1 VTASTPDSSMSHQDP
16 LERVLRSPAIAGV
29 VLLASMLVAFIWV
42 NSPFADSYE
51 AIHHAPA
58 SISIGSFEL
67 AKPLILWINEGLM
80 VVFFF
85 LIGLE
90 IKREVFE
97 GQLSSPK
104 QIALPALA
112 AFGGMIVPAA
122 IFLAFNSASEEHIRG
137 WAVPVA
143 TDIVLALALLA
154 MLGSRVPIALKVFL
168 TALAIFDDFGT
179 LVIIAFSYSEGL
191 SLPSLLM
198 AGLGTLGLLA
208 LNRLRVASL
217 TAYILVGVFVWVSV
231 LESGVHSTLA
241 GVIIAWCVPMRVAG
255 REFLHKIEHDLS
267 PWVALLIVPVFAFF
281 NAGIDLRGVEFST
294 FFGPLGL
301 GIILGLFIGK
311 QVGVMLGV
319 GLAVLLR
326 IGDKPI
332 GVSWGQLYGAALL
345 SGVGFTMSLFVAGL
359 AFDQPGA
366 VLTVNLAVVVGSLL
380 SAVSGLLVVDRTSA
394 RHGCSDSSKN
404 GETA

>member
-1 VTASTPDSSMSHQDP
+1 MTESTPEISQSPQDRF
-16 LERVLRSPAIAGV
+16 ERVLRSPAIAGV

-112 AFGGMIVPAA
+112 ALGGMLVPAA
-122 IFLAFNSASEEHIRG
+122 IFLAFNNSNEEYVRG

-179 LVIIAFSYSEGL
+179 LVIIALAYSEGL

-198 AGLGTLGLLA
+198 AGLGTVALIS
-208 LNRLRVASL
+208 LNRLRVATL
-217 TAYILVGVFVWVSV
+217 TAYILIGVFVWVAV

-241 GVIIAWCVPMRVAG
+241 GVIIAWCIPMRVAG
-255 REFLHKIEHDLS
+255 REFLHKVEHDLS

-281 NAGIDLRGVEFST
+281 NAGIDMRGVEYNT

-311 QVGVMLGV
+311 QVGVMLGA

-326 IGDKPI
+326 VGDKPI

-380 SAVSGLLVVDRTSA
+380 SAIGGLLVVAQSSGRT
-394 RHGCSDSSKN
+394 HLPKPDINGQSK
-404 GETA
+404 

>member
-1 VTASTPDSSMSHQDP
+1 MTKNSTECSPANQTG
-16 LERVLRSPAIAGV
+16 LECVLRSPAIAGL
-29 VLLASMLVAFIWV
+29 VLLVSMLVAFFWV

-58 SISIGSFEL
+58 AISIGSFEL

-80 VVFFF
+80 IVFFF

-104 QIALPALA
+104 QIALPAFA
-112 AFGGMIVPAA
+112 ALGGMLVPAA
-122 IFLAFNSASEEHIRG
+122 IFLAFNNGSEEYVRG
-137 WAVPVA
+137 WAVPAA

-179 LVIIAFSYSEGL
+179 LVIIALAYSEGL

-198 AGLGTLGLLA
+198 AALGTLALIV

-217 TAYILVGVFVWVSV
+217 TAYVLVGVFVWVSV

-241 GVIIAWCVPMRVAG
+241 GVIIAWCIPMRVSG

-267 PWVALLIVPVFAFF
+267 PWVALLIVPLFAFF
-281 NAGIDLRGVEFST
+281 NAGIDLGGVDFET

-301 GIILGLFIGK
+301 GIILGLFVGK

-319 GLAVLLR
+319 GLAVVLR
-326 IGDKPI
+326 IGARPI
-332 GVSWGQLYGAALL
+332 EVSWGHLYGAALL

-359 AFDQPGA
+359 AFEQPGA
-366 VLTVNLAVVVGSLL
+366 VLTVNLAVVVGSVL
-380 SAVSGLLVVDRTSA
+380 SATGGLVVLARSYQTSPSLA
-394 RHGCSDSSKN
+394 NAPD
-404 GETA
+404 

>member
-1 VTASTPDSSMSHQDP
+1 MNELPQQQAPSQQTQF
-16 LERVLRSPAIAGV
+16 ERVLRSPAIAGG
-29 VLLASMLVAFIWV
+29 VLLLAMLVAFVWV
-42 NSPFADSYE
+42 NSPFADTYE

-58 SISIGSFEL
+58 SVSIGSFEL

-90 IKREVFE
+90 IKREAFE

-112 AFGGMIVPAA
+112 ALGGMVVPAT
-122 IFLAFNSASEEHIRG
+122 IFLGFNSGSEQFARG

-179 LVIIAFSYSEGL
+179 LVIIALAYSEGL

-198 AGLGTLGLLA
+198 AGLGTLVLIA

-217 TAYILVGVFVWVSV
+217 TAYILIGVLVWVSV

-241 GVIIAWCVPMRVAG
+241 GVIIAWTIPMRVAG
-255 REFLHKIEHDLS
+255 REFLHKVEHDLS

-281 NAGIDLRGVEFST
+281 NAGIDLRGVEYET

-319 GLAVLLR
+319 GIALFLK
-326 IGDKPI
+326 IGKKPA
-332 GVSWGQLYGAALL
+332 GVGWRELYGAALL

-359 AFDQPGA
+359 AFEQPGA
-366 VLTVNLAVVVGSLL
+366 VLTVNLAIVVGSVF
-380 SAVSGLLVVDRTSA
+380 SAVGGLAVLARPRRSSRSG
-394 RHGCSDSSKN
+394 HGNC
-404 GETA
+404 T

>member
-1 VTASTPDSSMSHQDP
+1 VTESTPEISQSPQDRF
-16 LERVLRSPAIAGV
+16 ERVLRSPAIAGV
-29 VLLASMLVAFIWV
+29 VLLASMLVAFAWV
-42 NSPFADSYE
+42 NSPFADAYE

-67 AKPLILWINEGLM
+67 SKPLILWINEGLM

-112 AFGGMIVPAA
+112 ALGGMLVPAA
-122 IFLAFNSASEEHIRG
+122 IFLAFNNSNEEYIRG

-179 LVIIAFSYSEGL
+179 LVIIALAYSEGL

-198 AGLGTLGLLA
+198 AGLSTVALIC

-217 TAYILVGVFVWVSV
+217 TAYILIGVFVWVAV

-241 GVIIAWCVPMRVAG
+241 GVIIAWCIPMRVAG
-255 REFLHKIEHDLS
+255 RDFLHKVEHDLS

-281 NAGIDLRGVEFST
+281 NAGIDLRGVEYST

-311 QVGVMLGV
+311 QTGVMLGA

-326 IGDKPI
+326 IGNKPN

-366 VLTVNLAVVVGSLL
+366 VLTVNLAVVVGSFL
-380 SAVSGLLVVDRTSA
+380 SAVSGLLVVAQSSGRTPSPEPDIN
-394 RHGCSDSSKN
+394 GQSK
-404 GETA
+404 

>member
-1 VTASTPDSSMSHQDP
+1 
-16 LERVLRSPAIAGV
+16 
-29 VLLASMLVAFIWV
+29 
-42 NSPFADSYE
+42 
-51 AIHHAPA
+51 
-58 SISIGSFEL
+58 
-67 AKPLILWINEGLM
+67 
-80 VVFFF
+80 
-85 LIGLE
+85 
-90 IKREVFE
+90 
-97 GQLSSPK
+97 
-104 QIALPALA
+104 
-112 AFGGMIVPAA
+112 
-122 IFLAFNSASEEHIRG
+122 
-137 WAVPVA
+137 
-143 TDIVLALALLA
+143 
-154 MLGSRVPIALKVFL
+154 
-168 TALAIFDDFGT
+168 
-179 LVIIAFSYSEGL
+179 
-191 SLPSLLM
+191 
-198 AGLGTLGLLA
+198 
-208 LNRLRVASL
+208 
-217 TAYILVGVFVWVSV
+217 
-231 LESGVHSTLA
+231 
-241 GVIIAWCVPMRVAG
+241 MRVAG

>member
-1 VTASTPDSSMSHQDP
+1 M
-16 LERVLRSPAIAGV
+16 RSPAIAGV

-112 AFGGMIVPAA
+112 ALGGMLVPAA
-122 IFLAFNSASEEHIRG
+122 IFLAFNNSNEEYVRG

-179 LVIIAFSYSEGL
+179 LVIIALAYSEGL

-198 AGLGTLGLLA
+198 AGLGTVALIS
-208 LNRLRVASL
+208 LNRLRVATL
-217 TAYILVGVFVWVSV
+217 TAYILIGVFVWVAV

-241 GVIIAWCVPMRVAG
+241 GVIIAWCIPMRVAG
-255 REFLHKIEHDLS
+255 REFLHKVEHDLS

-281 NAGIDLRGVEFST
+281 NAGIDMRGVEYNT

-311 QVGVMLGV
+311 QVGVMLGA

-326 IGDKPI
+326 VGDKPI

-380 SAVSGLLVVDRTSA
+380 SAIGGLLVVAQSSGRT
-394 RHGCSDSSKN
+394 HLPKPDINGQSK
-404 GETA
+404 

>member
-1 VTASTPDSSMSHQDP
+1 VTESTPEISQSPQDRF
-16 LERVLRSPAIAGV
+16 ERVLRSPAIAGV

-112 AFGGMIVPAA
+112 ALGGMLVPAA
-122 IFLAFNSASEEHIRG
+122 IFLAFNNSNEEYVRG

-179 LVIIAFSYSEGL
+179 LVIIALAYSEGL

-198 AGLGTLGLLA
+198 AGLGTVALIS
-208 LNRLRVASL
+208 LNRLRVATL
-217 TAYILVGVFVWVSV
+217 TAYILIGVFVWVAV

-241 GVIIAWCVPMRVAG
+241 GVIIAWCIPMRVAG
-255 REFLHKIEHDLS
+255 REFLHKVEHDLS

-281 NAGIDLRGVEFST
+281 NAGIDMRGVEYNT

-311 QVGVMLGV
+311 QVGVMLGA

-326 IGDKPI
+326 VGDKPI

-380 SAVSGLLVVDRTSA
+380 SAIGGLLVVAQSSGRT
-394 RHGCSDSSKN
+394 HLPKPDINGQSK
-404 GETA
+404 